1 MAEEELNIIL
11 RAIDQASKVLKGVS
25 SSAEELSDEL
35 EEVDGIDPVISVDD
49 DQVEE
54 ATSELEALDEQ
65 QVSDKVVPVDDDQA
79 EEANA
84 ELEALDEQQIS
95 QKVVPVDDDQIEE
108 ASAGLDGLNSKLLG
122 VAGTIGLVDQAT
134 KLWEASTQRQTTQ
147 FYLGANLGEKK
158 AREMQLAIQD
168 IVATVPGDDTFMN
181 TVLSGAMAKQTNLT
195 TAELTK
201 GAQAMA
207 DYIAGS
213 EMQGKN
219 AIEAQQDLK
228 SYILSG
234 STAELQRSS
243 ILSNQVDILENKSTI
258 QERIN
263 ALIEAEN
270 NEQVA
275 GLSGYDTAANKL
287 TEFQGRIEKAQADLG
302 ELFLPAIQGA
312 LEFGLALDDSL
323 GGGLMAS
330 IAGLGAAIPAIATGL
345 SMVGQSAN
353 GINALITGFG
363 KLRDVLSLTAIQE
376 QLLNAVEGEGAIARF
391 ASALGITT
399 EAAAAEGA
407 TVAFG
412 GLAIAEGAALWPIL
426 AIIAAIAALGV
437 AVYELGKYFGWWTDV
452 GSMLEAIN
460 AGVQRL
466 WSAFINHPDVQ
477 AIISA
482 ISNAWRVLSSA
493 VGSAINWVLKF
504 FNVNTGGEFD
514 VVRALIEMI
523 GLAWKALTLPIRTV
537 INVIKNLIT
546 VFKQASNSGKQN
558 VDKIRALFRALP
570 GAIRSAIS
578 SLVSIITTPFRNAYN
593 GVKSAVDR
601 IKNAAKGITN
611 INISSVT
618 SKLTSPFTNAYNRIK
633 GIVSN
638 IISKARSIPSN
649 IPGIGGAFGFDYEG
663 MLEEIN
669 SKNNNITYTNT
680 DETLTLDHNINFTFD
695 FNNLPEGTSEETLVA
710 MLRSAITDRSVIN
723 SLVNSPDFQSLD
735 GKVKDRLVLKNGRA
749 RGV

>member
-330 IAGLGAAIPAIATGL
+330 IAGLGAAIPAIAAGL

-353 GINALITGFG
+353 GINALVTGFG

-391 ASALGITT
+391 ASALGITS

-593 GVKSAVDR
+593 GVKGAVDR
-601 IKNAAKGITN
+601 IKNAARGITN

-649 IPGIGGAFGFDYEG
+649 IPGIGGMFGGADLAYGGED
-663 MLEEIN
+663 LIPET
-669 SKNNNITYTNT
+669 TYTREDININT
-680 DETLTLDHNINFTFD
+680 KQDINLSLDLRNVPTGMDERLLADMINETLDSKEFINR
-695 FNNLPEGTSEETLVA
+695 LV
-710 MLRSAITDRSVIN
+710 SN
-723 SLVNSPDFQSLD
+723 PDFQSLD
-735 GKVKDRLVLKNGRA
+735 GKMKSRINNKRIRA
-749 RGV
+749 SGGGV

>member
-11 RAIDQASKVLKGVS
+11 RAIDQASKIFKSVS

-35 EEVDGIDPVISVDD
+35 EEVDGIDPTIEVDD
-49 DQVEE
+49 DQIEE
-54 ATSELEALDEQ
+54 ATNELEALDEQ

-84 ELEALDEQQIS
+84 ELEALDQEQIS
-95 QKVVPVDDDQIEE
+95 EKVVPVDDDQIEA
-108 ASAGLDGLNSKLLG
+108 ASAGLDGLNNKLLG

-158 AREMQLAIQD
+158 AKEMQLAIQD

-243 ILSNQVDILENKSTI
+243 ILSNQIDILENKSTV

-270 NEQVA
+270 AEQVA
-275 GLSGYDTAANKL
+275 GVSGYDTAANKL

-312 LEFGLALDDSL
+312 LDFGLALDDSL
-323 GGGLMAS
+323 GGGLMAT
-330 IAGLGAAIPAIATGL
+330 IAGLGAAIPAVATGL

-353 GINALITGFG
+353 GITALVSSFG
-363 KLRDVLSLTAIQE
+363 KLKKMLSLTAIQE
-376 QLLNAVEGEGAIARF
+376 GILNAIEGEGAIARL
-391 ASALGITT
+391 ASAIGLTT
-399 EAAAAEGA
+399 EAAAADGA
-407 TVAFG
+407 AVSFG

-426 AIIAAIAALGV
+426 AIIAAIVALGV
-437 AVYELGKYFGWWTDV
+437 AVYEVGKYFGWWTDV

-477 AIISA
+477 AIIGA
-482 ISNAWRVLSSA
+482 ISSAWSVLARATSL
-493 VGSAINWVLKF
+493 AISWVLRF

-514 VVRALIEMI
+514 VIRALIDTI
-523 GLAWKALTLPIRTV
+523 GFAWQAMTAPIR
-537 INVIKNLIT
+537 NVIKVIKLIIS
-546 VFKQASNSGKQN
+546 VFKQASASGKSN
-558 VDKIRALFRALP
+558 VDKIKALFRALP
-570 GAIRSAIS
+570 AAIKGAIS
-578 SLVSIITTPFRNAYN
+578 SLVNIIAQPFKNAYN
-593 GVKSAVDR
+593 GVKGAVDK
-601 IKNAAKGITN
+601 IKTAAKGITN
-611 INISSVT
+611 ISISGVT
-618 SKLTSPFTNAYNRIK
+618 SKLTSPFTSAYNKIK
-633 GIVSN
+633 NIVSN
-638 IISKARSIPSN
+638 IISKAKSIPSS
-649 IPGIGGAFGFDYEG
+649 IPIIGGAFGFDYEG
-663 MLEEIN
+663 MLEEMQSQSSPSI
-669 SKNNNITYTNT
+669 YTSG
-680 DETLTLDHNINFTFD
+680 DETLTLDHNINFNFD
-695 FNNLPEGTSEETLVA
+695 FTGLPAGTSEEVLVS

-735 GKVKDRLVLKNGRA
+735 GKVKDRLVLKNNRA
-749 RGV
+749 RGA

>member
-11 RAIDQASKVLKGVS
+11 RAIDQASKIFKSVS

-35 EEVDGIDPVISVDD
+35 EEVDGIDPTIEVDD
-49 DQVEE
+49 DQIEE

-84 ELEALDEQQIS
+84 ELEALDQEQIS
-95 QKVVPVDDDQIEE
+95 EKVVPVDDDQIEA
-108 ASAGLDGLNSKLLG
+108 ASAGLDGLNNKLLG

-134 KLWEASTQRQTTQ
+134 KLWEASTQRQTSQ
-147 FYLGANLGEKK
+147 FYLGANLGVKK
-158 AREMQLAIQD
+158 ARVMQLAIQD

-243 ILSNQVDILENKSTI
+243 ILSNQIDILENKSTV

-270 NEQVA
+270 AEQVV

-312 LEFGLALDDSL
+312 LDFGLALDDSL
-323 GGGLMAS
+323 GGGLMAT
-330 IAGLGAAIPAIATGL
+330 IAGLGAAIPAVATGL

-353 GINALITGFG
+353 GITALVSSFG
-363 KLRDVLSLTAIQE
+363 KLRKMLSLTAIQE
-376 QLLNAVEGEGAIARF
+376 GILNAVEGEGAIARL
-391 ASALGITT
+391 ASAIGLTT

-426 AIIAAIAALGV
+426 AIIAAIVALGV
-437 AVYELGKYFGWWTDV
+437 AVYEVGKYFGWWTDV

-477 AIISA
+477 AIIGA
-482 ISNAWRVLSSA
+482 ISNAWSVLA
-493 VGSAINWVLKF
+493 RATGLAISWVLRF

-514 VVRALIEMI
+514 VIRALIDGI
-523 GLAWKALTLPIRTV
+523 GFAWQAMTAPIR
-537 INVIKNLIT
+537 NVIKVIKLVIS
-546 VFKQASNSGKQN
+546 VFNQAGKNGKAN
-558 VDKIRALFRALP
+558 VDKIKSLFRALP

-578 SLVSIITTPFRNAYN
+578 SLVNIITTPFKNAYSRIT
-593 GVKSAVDR
+593 GVVSN
-601 IKNAAKGITN
+601 IKNSIRTITSVN
-611 INISSVT
+611 IGSVT
-618 SKLTSPFTNAYNRIK
+618 SKLTSPFTAAYNKIK

-638 IISKARSIPSN
+638 IISKAKSIPSN
-649 IPGIGGAFGFDYEG
+649 IPIIGGMFGGADLAYGGED
-663 MLEEIN
+663 LIPATNYSREEMKVSMTQDIN
-669 SKNNNITYTNT
+669 LSLDLSNVPSNVDENQLYSIVGEAMQSKEFIQALASSN
-680 DETLTLDHNINFTFD
+680 
-695 FNNLPEGTSEETLVA
+695 
-710 MLRSAITDRSVIN
+710 
-723 SLVNSPDFQSLD
+723 DFQSVD
-735 GKVKDRLVLKNGRA
+735 RKVKARINGKRARA
-749 RGV
+749 RGVA